1 MKRFS
6 TLNEYLIE
14 SQGNFHKL
22 MNRDARKEL
31 LIAIKESGYY
41 DDMINFGIDV
51 ILENNLTNKL
61 YEGTL
66 SGEEFSGYVNEL
78 AVIDWAKDK
87 FKKAKEKVKELGN
100 DALDT
105 LDGASE
111 FLLKIGGNI
120 MKIPKMIGDVLA
132 GAMKTSWEWIKKAVY
147 AGKNAAFEKED
158 ANEVA
163 EKASKWP
170 EEDLEKLD
178 TEIDAAK
185 KMCESI
191 VEWVTGDLAKAA
203 EKGAEKGYKEV
214 EAGGDKNESYYYNYS
229 TCIEQAALIGITELI
244 KEDSSIISEIESFNS
259 NAINE
264 GDEKGWKLPFISK
277 VMHFIAKNIPPFSI
291 LHKIE
296 GLAGKVAGGIFNI
309 ISAIVQFLRTGS
321 FKGYQEF
328 EITGKIAGMIS
339 VKIGEHSVKHM
350 SMEVMKKII
359 TKAVSYTIIKAV
371 PAVGTFWGWLEK
383 AATAI
388 WYLEVIELV
397 IGLVYKI
404 VKARNPN
411 SKFIKAMDVTKKGQI
426 LGNTVRK
433 AQDAIDKGKDSI
445 KKGIDK
451 VATLDNDN

>member
-1 MKRFS
+1 MNRFS
-6 TLNEYLIE
+6 TFNEYLIE

-244 KEDSSIISEIESFNS
+244 KEDSSIISEIESFNP
-259 NAINE
+259 NTINE
-264 GDEKGWKLPFISK
+264 GDDKGWKLPFISK

-321 FKGYQEF
+321 FEGYQEF
-328 EITGKIAGMIS
+328 EMTGKIAGMIS

-350 SMEVMKKII
+350 TMEVMKTII

-388 WYLEVIELV
+388 WYLEVTELI

-404 VKARNPN
+404 VKERKPN
-411 SKFIKAMDVTKKGQI
+411 SEFIKQLDKTKKGQI
-426 LGNTVRK
+426 LGKTVDK
-433 AQDAIDKGKDSI
+433 AQGAIDTAKDSI

-451 VATLDNDN
+451 VASLDNDN